1 MKTEDLLRYL
11 LPQELFEHFD
21 LISINEVGSE
31 LELRLDEKQIKPIE
45 HKDKDLISYGFEKPI
60 RIQDFPIRER
70 GVRFIIRRR
79 KWFENATGKTYSK
92 RFDLTAH
99 STSYTKEFADFLKE
113 VFGQLPHQQQ

>member
-11 LPQELFEHFD
+11 LPQEIFEHFD
-21 LISINEVGSE
+21 LTEISEVGSK
-31 LELRLDEKQIKPIE
+31 LELSLDEKQIKPIE
-45 HKDKDLISYGFEKPI
+45 HKDKDLISYGFEKPV

-70 GVRFIIRRR
+70 GVTFVIRRR
-79 KWFENATGKTYSK
+79 KWVEKATGKIYSN

-113 VFGQLPHQQQ
+113 VFGQLPYQR